1 MLPNLRKI
9 KDSKVVVI
17 GSIAHNYTKYN
28 FNDIQLVSEKRFS
41 KIYGN
46 SKRFLMFSLYKLFE
60 NSSYEEFSFCHDMWY
75 NSNKYNKLGG
85 KNHG

>member
-28 FNDIQLVSEKRFS
+28 FNDIKSDT
-41 KIYGN
+41 N
-46 SKRFLMFSLYKLFE
+46 SH
-60 NSSYEEFSFCHDMWY
+60 SYSI
-75 NSNKYNKLGG
+75 S
-85 KNHG
+85 